1 MIHDVDYLRYY
12 TQPERMRPEIEILN
26 CADTLVCHNERM
38 IERLRRDGVDKPQ
51 CISLELFDYLLDD
64 KIELPTP
71 HYGNDVCFAGNLD
84 KSTFVDELANR
95 NDVSFKLHLF
105 GINYKKTDSDKIF
118 YRGSY
123 DPDSLV
129 SRLGLSYGLV
139 WDGPEIN
146 TCGGEF
152 GQYTMF
158 NNPHKL
164 SLYLAAGLP
173 VIVWRK
179 AAIAD
184 FVAEHNIGFAVDK
197 LSEIDGRIESIDEK
211 EYCKLVDN
219 VREIQANVLKGHY
232 LKNAINKVIG

>member
-1 MIHDVDYLRYY
+1 
-12 TQPERMRPEIEILN
+12 
-26 CADTLVCHNERM
+26 M
-38 IERLRRDGVDKPQ
+38 IERLRHDGVDKPR
-51 CISLELFDYLLDD
+51 CISLQLFDYLVDEN
-64 KIELPTP
+64 IALPTP
-71 HYGNDVCFAGNLD
+71 HYGNEICFAGNLD

-95 NDVSFKLHLF
+95 SDTFFSLFLF
-105 GINYKKTDSDKIF
+105 GINYKKSDSDKIF

-123 DPDSLV
+123 DPEELV
-129 SRLGLSYGLV
+129 SQLGFSYGLV

-152 GQYTMF
+152 GQYTMI

-184 FVAEHNIGFAVDK
+184 FVTEHNIGLAVDT
-197 LSEIDGRIESIDEK
+197 LSEIDVMLESIDEK
-211 EYCKLVDN
+211 KYGKLVDN
-219 VREIQANVLKGHY
+219 VREIQADVLKGHY
-232 LKNAINKVIG
+232 LKNAIIKIIG